1 MKGIILAGGRGTR
14 LYPTTLVLSKQ
25 LMPVYDKPMI
35 YYPLTTLMLAGIRDI
50 LVISTPQDLPLF
62 QQLMGDGSQ
71 WGIRLAYREQPT
83 PGGLAEAFILGEA
96 FLDGSPST
104 LILGDNVFYGTS
116 LPHLLRRCLADTHQG
131 ATIFPYW
138 VKQPERY
145 GVVTLDPQNLT
156 RATAL
161 EEKPARP
168 ASNWA
173 ITGLYCLDGSAS
185 SRAKALAPSPRGELE
200 VTDLLKTYLADG
212 TLRVETLGRGFAWLD
227 TGTHDSLLQASQF
240 VQTIEQRTGLKI
252 ACPEEVALLNRWIT
266 PQEAMAGVAGYP
278 DNAYSDYVRQ
288 MGTIPR

>member
-62 QQLMGDGSQ
+62 EQLMGDGSQ
-71 WGIRLAYREQPT
+71 WGIRLVYQEQPT
-83 PGGLAEAFILGEA
+83 PGGLAEAFILGEH

-116 LPHLLRRCLADTHQG
+116 LPSLLRRCLADTRQG

-138 VKQPERY
+138 VKHPERY
-145 GVVTLDPQNLT
+145 GVVTLDPQDLT

-161 EEKPARP
+161 EEKPERP
-168 ASNWA
+168 SSPWA
-173 ITGLYCLDGSAS
+173 ITGLYCVDGSAPA
-185 SRAKALAPSPRGELE
+185 RAKALAPSPRGELE
-200 VTDLLKTYLADG
+200 VTDLMKTYLNDG

-266 PQEAMAGVAGYP
+266 PQEAMAGVSDYP
-278 DNAYSDYVRQ
+278 DNAYSAYVRQ
-288 MGTIPR
+288 IGSTPR